1 VRRLSLVG
9 RVALLATV
17 VAAVVGVIVASALV
31 AILSLRSA
39 EARESS
45 AKDVTV
51 ATLRVQTLAVE
62 IQSSLRGYILSEN
75 PRRNPRFLTLLH
87 SQRAQ
92 LPSALSQLY
101 KLVADD
107 PVQLRR
113 AHGAGEELRS
123 YLQDYVGPVITIAK
137 ISPEDA
143 RGPAS
148 GDEDRRRN
156 QQIHQTLGQIL
167 ATEDARSIHRAIH
180 TKAVAR
186 TAVIIGVVG
195 LAGSAVLVLLFGA
208 WVASGVAAPLRR
220 TAGAATDVARGDLS
234 VRLDEGGVGEV
245 AALMSAFNSMARS
258 LEIGRREL
266 LLQNERLRESEQHK
280 RDLISMVSHELRT
293 PLSAV
298 LGFTS
303 LLLERDFPPDEQ
315 QRYLEIVDTQARRLA
330 TLAGDFL
337 DVQLLEGGGFEL
349 ELAPFDLV
357 ELARE
362 QTRLFFSHS
371 EPHALSLDAPDEP
384 VIVNGDRDR
393 LAQVVGNLLSNAI
406 KYSPEGGEVRV
417 HVGERAG
424 RAVFSVTDS
433 GLGIPP
439 EDRERVFD
447 KFFRGAAK
455 TTTVGGTGLG
465 LAVAREIVTTHGGT
479 IEVESTLGAGS
490 TFTFELPLSPS
501 PVVSV

>member
-1 VRRLSLVG
+1 VKRLSLVG
-9 RVALLATV
+9 RVALLASV
-17 VAAVVGVIVASALV
+17 VALVVGVIVASALV
-31 AILSLRSA
+31 AIISLRQS
-39 EARESS
+39 ESRESQ
-45 AKDVTV
+45 ATAVTV
-51 ATLRVQTLAVE
+51 ATLRVQELATEV
-62 IQSSLRGYILSEN
+62 QSSLRGYVLSLS
-75 PRRNPRFLTLLH
+75 PRFLTTLRER
-87 SQRAQ
+87 RAQ
-92 LPSALSQLY
+92 LPGAISQLDR
-101 KLVADD
+101 LVADD
-107 PVQLRR
+107 PIQRGRAEIAAFQITGYLR
-113 AHGAGEELRS
+113 
-123 YLQDYVGPVITIAK
+123 DYVDNILFIAK
-137 ISPEDA
+137 AAPSDA
-143 RGPAS
+143 RSSAS
-148 GDEDRRRN
+148 GDEDRYRT
-156 QQIHQTLGQIL
+156 QQIRNTLGLIL
-167 ATEDARSIHRAIH
+167 ATENTRSLHRAVH
-180 TKAVAR
+180 TRAVAR
-186 TAVIIGVVG
+186 TAEIIGIVG
-195 LAGSAVLVLLFGA
+195 LAGSALLVLLFGA
-208 WVASGVAAPLRR
+208 WVAHGVARPLRQ
-220 TAGAATDVARGDLS
+220 TAEAATDVARGDLS

-245 AALMSAFNSMARS
+245 GALVSAFNSMTRS
-258 LEIGRREL
+258 LEVSRREL

-303 LLLERDFPPDEQ
+303 LLLERDFPPEEQ

-371 EPHALSLDAPDEP
+371 ESHGLVVDVPDEP

-417 HVGERAG
+417 FVGERDG
-424 RAVFSVTDS
+424 HAVFSVTDA

-479 IEVESTLGAGS
+479 IDVESTLGHGS
-490 TFTFELPLSPS
+490 TFTFELPLSLTPA
-501 PVVSV
+501 VSA

>member
-1 VRRLSLVG
+1 LSRFTLVA

-17 VAAVVGVIVASALV
+17 VAAVIGVIVASALL
-31 AILSLRSA
+31 AILSLRSS
-39 EARESS
+39 EASESR

-62 IQSSLRGYILSEN
+62 IQSDLRGYVLSEN
-75 PRRNPRFLTLLH
+75 PRLNPRFLSLLREH
-87 SQRAQ
+87 RAE
-92 LPSALSQLY
+92 LPGALSDLT
-101 KLVADD
+101 KLVVDD

-113 AHGAGEELRS
+113 AHAAATELRD
-123 YLQDYVGPVITIAK
+123 YLTDYVYPVITIAK
-137 ISPEDA
+137 VSPADA

-148 GDEDRRRN
+148 GQEDKTR
-156 QQIHQTLGQIL
+156 QQGIHDTLNSIL
-167 ATEDARSIHRAIH
+167 ATEDTRSQHRATH

-220 TAGAATDVARGDLS
+220 AAEAATDVARGDLS
-234 VRLDEGGVGEV
+234 VRLDEGGAGEV
-245 AALMSAFNSMARS
+245 GTLVSAFNSMTRS
-258 LEIGRREL
+258 LEVGRREL
-266 LLQNERLRESEQHK
+266 LLQNERLRESEKHK

-303 LLLERDFPPDEQ
+303 LLLEREFPPDEQ

-349 ELAPFDLV
+349 DRAPFAPVD
-357 ELARE
+357 LARE
-362 QTRLFFSHS
+362 QPRLFFSHS
-371 EPHALSLDAPDEP
+371 EGHELLLDVPDEP
-384 VIVNGDRDR
+384 VIVDGDRDR

-417 HVGERAG
+417 RVGQRDG
-424 RAVFSVTDS
+424 RAVFSVTDA
-433 GLGIPP
+433 GLGIPA

-465 LAVAREIVTTHGGT
+465 LAVAREIVTTHGGS
-479 IEVESTLGAGS
+479 IDVDSTLGVGS
-490 TFTFELPLSPS
+490 TFTFELPLSLTPA
-501 PVVSV
+501 VSA

>member
-1 VRRLSLVG
+1 MKRLSLVG
-9 RVALLATV
+9 RVALLASV
-17 VAAVVGVIVASALV
+17 VALVVGVIVASALL
-31 AILSLRSA
+31 AILSLRHA
-39 EARESS
+39 ESRESQ

-51 ATLRVQTLAVE
+51 ATLGVQELAVE
-62 IQSSLRGYILSEN
+62 IQSSLRGYVLSEN
-75 PRRNPRFLTLLH
+75 PRLNPRFLTLLRG
-87 SQRAQ
+87 QRQQ
-92 LPSALSQLY
+92 LPGALSQLE

-113 AHGAGEELRS
+113 ARAAGQELHD
-123 YLQDYVGPVITIAK
+123 YLSDYVTPVISIAK
-137 ISPEDA
+137 ISPADA

-148 GDEDRRRN
+148 GDEDRLRT
-156 QQIHQTLGQIL
+156 QQIHQTLGLIL
-167 ATEDARSIHRAIH
+167 ATENARSIHRAVH

-186 TAVIIGVVG
+186 TAVVIGIVG

-208 WVASGVAAPLRR
+208 WVASGVAQPLRR
-220 TAGAATDVARGDLS
+220 AADAATDVARGDLS
-234 VRLDEGGVGEV
+234 VRLDEGGAGEV
-245 AALMSAFNSMARS
+245 GALVTAFNSMARS
-258 LEIGRREL
+258 LEVSRREL
-266 LLQNERLRESEQHK
+266 QLQNERLRESEQHK

-293 PLSAV
+293 PLAAV

-303 LLLERDFPPDEQ
+303 LLLEREFPPEEQ

-330 TLAGDFL
+330 ALAGDFL

-349 ELAPFDLV
+349 DLAPFDLI

-362 QTRLFFSHS
+362 QARLFFSHS
-371 EPHALSLDAPDEP
+371 ESHELFLDVPEEP
-384 VIVNGDRDR
+384 LVVNGDRDR
-393 LAQVVGNLLSNAI
+393 LAQVIGNLLSNAI

-417 HVGERAG
+417 YVGERDG

-433 GLGIPP
+433 GLGIPT

-465 LAVAREIVTTHGGT
+465 LAVAREIVTTHGGS
-479 IEVESTLGAGS
+479 IDVDSTLGAGS
-490 TFTFELPLSPS
+490 TFTFELPLSPA

>member
-1 VRRLSLVG
+1 MKRLSLVG
-9 RVALLATV
+9 RVALLASV
-17 VAAVVGVIVASALV
+17 VALVVGVIVASALV
-31 AILSLRSA
+31 AILSLRHS
-39 EARESS
+39 EQRESQ

-51 ATLRVQTLAVE
+51 STLRVQELAAE
-62 IQSSLRGYILSEN
+62 IQSSLRGYVLSL
-75 PRRNPRFLTLLH
+75 NPRFLTLLRG
-87 SQRAQ
+87 QRAQ
-92 LPSALSQLY
+92 LPAATRQLRT
-101 KLVADD
+101 LVADD
-107 PVQLRR
+107 AVQRARAAAATSELTAYLR
-113 AHGAGEELRS
+113 
-123 YLQDYVGPVITIAK
+123 DYVDNILFIAK
-137 ISPEDA
+137 VSSSDA
-143 RGPAS
+143 RSSAS
-148 GDEDRRRN
+148 GDEDRIRTD
-156 QQIHQTLGQIL
+156 QIHQTLGLIL
-167 ATEDARSIHRAIH
+167 GTENNRSQLRAVH
-180 TKAVAR
+180 TRDVAR
-186 TAVIIGVVG
+186 TAVIIGIVG
-195 LAGSAVLVLLFGA
+195 LLGSAVLVLLFGA
-208 WVASGVAAPLRR
+208 WVATGVARPLRR
-220 TAGAATDVARGDLS
+220 AADAATEVARGDLS
-234 VRLDEGGVGEV
+234 VRLDEGGAGEV
-245 AALMSAFNSMARS
+245 GALVSAFNSMTRS
-258 LEIGRREL
+258 LEVSRREL

-315 QRYLEIVDTQARRLA
+315 RRYLEIVDTQARRLA

-349 ELAPFDLV
+349 DLAPFDLV
-357 ELARE
+357 ELAHE

-371 EPHALSLDAPDEP
+371 ESHELVLDLPDEP

-417 HVGERAG
+417 FVGERSG
-424 RAVFSVTDS
+424 RAAFSVTDS

-479 IEVESTLGAGS
+479 IEVSSTLGVGS
-490 TFTFELPLSPS
+490 TFRFELPLSLTPA
-501 PVVSV
+501 VSA

>member
-1 VRRLSLVG
+1 MSRFTLVA

-17 VAAVVGVIVASALV
+17 VAAVIGVIVASALL
-31 AILSLRSA
+31 AILSLRSS
-39 EARESS
+39 EASESR

-51 ATLRVQTLAVE
+51 ATLRVQELAVE
-62 IQSSLRGYILSEN
+62 IQSSLRGYVLSEN
-75 PRRNPRFLTLLH
+75 PRLNPRFLSLLH
-87 SQRAQ
+87 EQRAE
-92 LPSALSQLY
+92 LPGALGALD
-101 KLVADD
+101 KLVVDD

-113 AHGAGEELRS
+113 AHAAATQLRD
-123 YLQDYVGPVITIAK
+123 YLTDYVDPVITIAK
-137 ISPEDA
+137 VSPADA

-148 GDEDRRRN
+148 GQEDKLR
-156 QQIHQTLGQIL
+156 QEGIHNTLGQIL
-167 ATEDARSIHRAIH
+167 ATEDARSQHRATH
-180 TKAVAR
+180 TKEVAR

-220 TAGAATDVARGDLS
+220 TAEAATDVARGDLS
-234 VRLDEGGVGEV
+234 VRLDEGGAGEV
-245 AALMSAFNSMARS
+245 GTLVSAFNSMTRS
-258 LEIGRREL
+258 LEVGRREL
-266 LLQNERLRESEQHK
+266 LLQNERLRESEKHK

-303 LLLERDFPPDEQ
+303 LLLEREFPPDEQ

-330 TLAGDFL
+330 ALAGDFL

-349 ELAPFDLV
+349 DRAPFDLV

-371 EPHALSLDAPDEP
+371 EGHELVLDVPDEP
-384 VIVNGDRDR
+384 VVVDGDRDR

-406 KYSPEGGEVRV
+406 KYSPEGGKVRV
-417 HVGERAG
+417 RVGRRDG
-424 RAVFSVTDS
+424 RAVFAVTDA
-433 GLGIPP
+433 GLGIPV

-479 IEVESTLGAGS
+479 IDVDSTIGVGS
-490 TFTFELPLSPS
+490 TFTFELPLSLTPA
-501 PVVSV
+501 VSA